1 MSDQSKDTSIS
12 HADQAAKDTAN
23 EQAKVTIST
32 SGEPETSIKTSYY
45 LLMVYAA
52 LFGAGAALLAAA
64 YITLY
69 NQGIKF
75 FERPSYFVLN
85 VFGHNI
91 SFWPLVLLTVAGV
104 LLGLAIK
111 FFGQHAG
118 LGVAQG
124 QYAKTGRITPR
135 YVPGILLEAFIA
147 LWSGAAVGP
156 EGPLVFLSGGVG
168 SFIADR
174 LKIEKDDVPLLV
186 YSAIAGAFGGFFG
199 SPVIGAVG
207 ALEYMFI
214 RELDFY
220 RHLIPGL
227 IAAAFGYGVYFA
239 LLQTSY
245 LGIYSFPNYASPR
258 VVDLVWAVLV
268 GVIAGV
274 IGILFKV
281 IFGLVHLVFTPL
293 NKRPIVRAIA
303 GGVVIGLIGSILPL
317 TLYSGQN
324 QLLQI
329 IHNPAAYGV
338 GLLLLMVV
346 VKSLLTSTSFATGF
360 DGGPVFPLLFIG
372 GTLGLAISQ
381 VLTFIPQGVA
391 VSTGM
396 AGVACAG
403 FPIPLTVALLLGLLG
418 GQPDLLPVI
427 VIGAVTGFLV
437 SKALT
442 PLLPKRA
449 PSAGGG
455 EASTPAAP
463 ATTGTGEAS
472 TTEERA

>member
-1 MSDQSKDTSIS
+1 MSDQFKDTSIS
-12 HADQAAKDTAN
+12 HADPSVKETVD
-23 EQAKVTIST
+23 EQAKVAIST
-32 SGEPETSIKTSYY
+32 SGEPETPIKTRYY
-45 LLMVYAA
+45 LLLLYAA
-52 LFGAGAALLAAA
+52 LFGAGAALLTVG

-69 NQGIKF
+69 NWGVQF
-75 FERPSYFVLN
+75 FQQPSSLFKVN
-85 VFGHNI
+85 GI
-91 SFWPLVLLTVAGV
+91 SFWPLILLTIAGV
-104 LLGLAIK
+104 LIGLAIK

-124 QYAKTGRITPR
+124 QYAKTGRINPR
-135 YVPGILLEAFIA
+135 YVPSILLEAFIA

-174 LKIEKDDVPLLV
+174 LRIEKDDVPLLV

-199 SPVIGAVG
+199 SPVVGAIGAY
-207 ALEYMFI
+207 EYMFI
-214 RELDFY
+214 KELDFY
-220 RHLIPGL
+220 RHVIPGL
-227 IAAAFGYGVYFA
+227 VAAAVGYCVYFA
-239 LLQTSY
+239 LLHTQF
-245 LGIYSFPNYASPR
+245 LGIFAFPNYASPHIY
-258 VVDLVWAVLV
+258 DLGSAVLV

-281 IFGLVHLVFTPL
+281 IFGVMHLVFAPL
-293 NKRPIVRAIA
+293 KKRPVVLAIV
-303 GGVVIGLIGSILPL
+303 GGVVIGLIGSFLPL
-317 TLYSGQN
+317 TLYSGQA
-324 QLLQI
+324 QVTQI
-329 IHNPAAYGV
+329 IHNAEANPAAYSV
-338 GLLLLMVV
+338 GFLLLLVV
-346 VKSLLTSTSFATGF
+346 VKALLTSTSFASGF

-381 VLTFIPQGVA
+381 ILTFIPQGVA
-391 VSTGM
+391 VTAGM

-449 PSAGGG
+449 PSAASG
-455 EASTPAAP
+455 EA
-463 ATTGTGEAS
+463 
-472 TTEERA
+472 

>member
-12 HADQAAKDTAN
+12 NADLPVKASVD
-23 EQAKVTIST
+23 EQAKVEITT
-32 SGEPETSIKTSYY
+32 SGEPETALKTSYY

-52 LFGAGAALLAAA
+52 LFGAGASLLTAG

-69 NQGIKF
+69 NWGVNF
-75 FERPSYFVLN
+75 FKQPSLL
-85 VFGHNI
+85 VFNI
-91 SFWPLVLLTVAGV
+91 NFWPLVLLTVAGV

-124 QYAKTGRITPR
+124 QYARTGRLNPR
-135 YVPGILLEAFIA
+135 YLPGIMLEAFIT

-174 LKIEKDDVPLLV
+174 IKLEKDDVPLLV

-207 ALEYMFI
+207 AFEYMFI

-239 LLQTSY
+239 LLHTSY

-258 VVDLVWAVLV
+258 VVDLGWALLV
-268 GVIAGV
+268 GLIAGV

-281 IFGLVHLVFTPL
+281 IFGLVHLGFAPL
-293 NKRPIVRAIA
+293 KSRPLTRAIV
-303 GGVVIGLIGSILPL
+303 GGVVIGLIGSFLPL

-329 IHNPAAYGV
+329 IHNPAAYSA
-338 GLLLLMVV
+338 GLLLLYVI
-346 VKSLLTSTSFATGF
+346 VKALLTSTSFATGF
-360 DGGPVFPLLFIG
+360 EGGPVFPLLFMG

-381 VLTFIPQGVA
+381 VLTFIPQGVG
-391 VSTGM
+391 VSAGM
-396 AGVACAG
+396 AGLACAG

-442 PLLPKRA
+442 PLLPKRRA
-449 PSAGGG
+449 QSAGSG
-455 EASTPAAP
+455 EA
-463 ATTGTGEAS
+463 TTT
-472 TTEERA
+472 

>member
-1 MSDQSKDTSIS
+1 MSDQSKDNSIS
-12 HADQAAKDTAN
+12 RADAPVEGAVDQ
-23 EQAKVTIST
+23 QAKVAIST
-32 SGEPETSIKTSYY
+32 SGEPETPVKTSYY

-52 LFGAGAALLAAA
+52 LFGSGASLLAAA

-69 NQGIKF
+69 GQGIKF
-75 FERPSYFVLN
+75 FEQPSHFGLN
-85 VFGHNI
+85 IGR
-91 SFWPLVLLTVAGV
+91 FWPLVLLTVGGV
-104 LLGLAIK
+104 LIGLAIT

-118 LGVAQG
+118 LGVAQA

-135 YVPGILLEAFIA
+135 YVPSILLEAFIA

-174 LKIEKDDVPLLV
+174 LKLEKDDVPLLV

-199 SPVIGAVG
+199 SPVVGAVG

-239 LLQTSY
+239 LLHTSF
-245 LGIYSFPNYASPR
+245 LGIFAFPSYASPR
-258 VVDLVWAVLV
+258 VVDLGFALLV

-281 IFGLVHLVFTPL
+281 IFGIVHLVFAPL
-293 NKRPIVRAIA
+293 KSRPLVCTIV
-303 GGVVIGLIGSILPL
+303 GGVVIGLIGSFLPL

-324 QLLQI
+324 QLQQL
-329 IHNPAAYGV
+329 IHNSAANTAAYSV
-338 GLLLLMVV
+338 GFLLLLVV
-346 VKSLLTSTSFATGF
+346 VKALLTSTSFATGF
-360 DGGPVFPLLFIG
+360 DGGPVFPLLFMG

-391 VSTGM
+391 VTAGM

-403 FPIPLTVALLLGLLG
+403 FPIPLTVALLLGLMG

-427 VIGAVTGFLV
+427 AIGAVTGFLV

-449 PSAGGG
+449 PSAGSG
-455 EASTPAAP
+455 EAGTKAAP
-463 ATTGTGEAS
+463 AAAGTGEA
-472 TTEERA
+472 

>member
-1 MSDQSKDTSIS
+1 MSDQSKDTSSS
-12 HADQAAKDTAN
+12 HTNTPAKDTAD
-23 EQAKVTIST
+23 EQAKVEITT
-32 SGEPETSIKTSYY
+32 SGEPETQIKTSYY
-45 LLMVYAA
+45 LMMLYAA
-52 LFGAGAALLAAA
+52 LFGAGAAVLAAA

-75 FERPSYFVLN
+75 FEQPSGLFKIN
-85 VFGHNI
+85 GI
-91 SFWPLVLLTVAGV
+91 SFWPLILLTVAGV

-124 QYAKTGRITPR
+124 QYAKTGRLTPR
-135 YVPGILLEAFIA
+135 YLPSILLEAFIA

-174 LKIEKDDVPLLV
+174 LKLEKDDVPLLV

-199 SPVIGAVG
+199 SPVVGAVG

-239 LLQTSY
+239 LLHTSF
-245 LGIYSFPNYASPR
+245 LGIFAFPSYASPR
-258 VVDLVWAVLV
+258 VVDLGFALLV

-281 IFGLVHLVFTPL
+281 IFGIVPLVCA
-293 NKRPIVRAIA
+293 IV
-303 GGVVIGLIGSILPL
+303 GGVVIGLIGSFLPL

-324 QLLQI
+324 QLQQL
-329 IHNPAAYGV
+329 IHNSAANTAAYSV
-338 GLLLLMVV
+338 GFLLLLVV
-346 VKSLLTSTSFATGF
+346 VKALLTSTSFATGF
-360 DGGPVFPLLFIG
+360 DGGPVFPLLFMG
-372 GTLGLAISQ
+372 GTFGLAISQ

-391 VSTGM
+391 VTAGM

-403 FPIPLTVALLLGLLG
+403 FPIPLTVALLLGLMG

-427 VIGAVTGFLV
+427 AIGAVTGFLV

-449 PSAGGG
+449 PSASSG
-455 EASTPAAP
+455 EAGTKAAP
-463 ATTGTGEAS
+463 AAAGTGEA
-472 TTEERA
+472 

>member
-1 MSDQSKDTSIS
+1 MSDQPKDNSIS
-12 HADQAAKDTAN
+12 RADAPVEGAVDQ
-23 EQAKVTIST
+23 QAKVAIST
-32 SGEPETSIKTSYY
+32 SGEPETPVKTSYY

-52 LFGAGAALLAAA
+52 LFGSGASLLAAA

-69 NQGIKF
+69 GQGIKF
-75 FERPSYFVLN
+75 FEQPSHFGLN
-85 VFGHNI
+85 IGR
-91 SFWPLVLLTVAGV
+91 FWPLVLLTVGGV
-104 LLGLAIK
+104 LIGLAIT

-118 LGVAQG
+118 LGVAQA

-135 YVPGILLEAFIA
+135 YVPSILLEAFIA

-174 LKIEKDDVPLLV
+174 LKLEKDDVPLLV

-199 SPVIGAVG
+199 SPVVGAVG

-239 LLQTSY
+239 LLHTSF
-245 LGIYSFPNYASPR
+245 LGIFAFPSYASPR
-258 VVDLVWAVLV
+258 VVDLGFALLV

-281 IFGLVHLVFTPL
+281 IFGIVHLVFAPL
-293 NKRPIVRAIA
+293 KSRPLVCAIV
-303 GGVVIGLIGSILPL
+303 GGVVIGLIGSFLPL

-324 QLLQI
+324 QLQQL
-329 IHNPAAYGV
+329 IHNSAANTAAYSV
-338 GLLLLMVV
+338 GFLLLLVV
-346 VKSLLTSTSFATGF
+346 VKALLTSTSFATGF
-360 DGGPVFPLLFIG
+360 DGGPVFPLLFMG
-372 GTLGLAISQ
+372 GTFGLAISQ

-391 VSTGM
+391 VTAGM

-403 FPIPLTVALLLGLLG
+403 FPIPLTVALLLGLMG

-427 VIGAVTGFLV
+427 AIGAVTGFLV

-449 PSAGGG
+449 PSAGSG
-455 EASTPAAP
+455 EAGTKAAP
-463 ATTGTGEAS
+463 AAAGTGEA
-472 TTEERA
+472 

>member
-1 MSDQSKDTSIS
+1 MSDQSKDNSIS
-12 HADQAAKDTAN
+12 QADAPVEGAVDQ
-23 EQAKVTIST
+23 QAKVAIST
-32 SGEPETSIKTSYY
+32 SGEPETPMKTSYY

-52 LFGAGAALLAAA
+52 LFGAGASLLAAA

-69 NQGIKF
+69 GQGIKF
-75 FERPSYFVLN
+75 FEQPSHFGLN
-85 VFGHNI
+85 IGR
-91 SFWPLVLLTVAGV
+91 FWPLVLLTVGGV

-124 QYAKTGRITPR
+124 QYAQTGRLTPR
-135 YVPGILLEAFIA
+135 YVPGILLEAFIT

-174 LKIEKDDVPLLV
+174 LKLEKDDVPLLV

-199 SPVIGAVG
+199 SPVVGAVG

-239 LLQTSY
+239 LLHTSF
-245 LGIYSFPNYASPR
+245 LGIFAFPNYASPR
-258 VVDLVWAVLV
+258 LIDLGFALLV

-281 IFGLVHLVFTPL
+281 TFGLVHLVFAPL
-293 NKRPIVRAIA
+293 NQRPLIRAIV
-303 GGVVIGLIGSILPL
+303 GGVVIGLIGSFLPL
-317 TLYSGQN
+317 TLYSGQD

-329 IHNPAAYGV
+329 IHNPAAYSV
-338 GLLLLMVV
+338 GLLLLLVV
-346 VKSLLTSTSFATGF
+346 VKALLTSTSFATGF
-360 DGGPVFPLLFIG
+360 DGGPVFPLLFMG

-381 VLTFIPQGVA
+381 VLPFIPQGVA
-391 VSTGM
+391 VSAGM

-403 FPIPLTVALLLGLLG
+403 FPIPLTVALLLGLMG

-427 VIGAVTGFLV
+427 AIGAVTGFLV

-442 PLLPKRA
+442 PLLPKPRA
-449 PSAGGG
+449 QSAGSG
-455 EASTPAAP
+455 EAGTPAAP
-463 ATTGTGEAS
+463 AANQV
-472 TTEERA
+472 

>member
-12 HADQAAKDTAN
+12 HADTSVKETVD
-23 EQAKVTIST
+23 EQAKVAIST
-32 SGEPETSIKTSYY
+32 SGEPEIPIKTRYY
-45 LLMVYAA
+45 LLLLYAA
-52 LFGAGAALLAAA
+52 LFGAGAALLTAG

-69 NQGIKF
+69 NWGIKF
-75 FERPSYFVLN
+75 FQQPSSLFKI
-85 VFGHNI
+85 GGI
-91 SFWPLVLLTVAGV
+91 SFWPLILLTIAGV
-104 LLGLAIK
+104 LIGLAIK

-124 QYAKTGRITPR
+124 QYAKTGRIIPR
-135 YVPGILLEAFIA
+135 YVPSILLEAFIA

-168 SFIADR
+168 SFFADR

-199 SPVIGAVG
+199 SPVVG
-207 ALEYMFI
+207 ALGAYEYMFI
-214 RELDFY
+214 KELDFY
-220 RHLIPGL
+220 RHVIPGL
-227 IAAAFGYGVYFA
+227 VAAAVGYSVYFA
-239 LLQTSY
+239 LLHTQF
-245 LGIYSFPNYASPR
+245 LGIFAFPNYASPHIY
-258 VVDLVWAVLV
+258 DLGSAVLV

-281 IFGLVHLVFTPL
+281 IFGVIHLVFARLKSRPL
-293 NKRPIVRAIA
+293 IRAIV
-303 GGVVIGLIGSILPL
+303 GGVVIGLIGSFLPL

-329 IHNPAAYGV
+329 IHNPAAYSV
-338 GLLLLMVV
+338 GLLLLLIL
-346 VKSLLTSTSFATGF
+346 VKALLTSTSFATGF
-360 DGGPVFPLLFIG
+360 DGGPIFPLLFIG

-391 VSTGM
+391 VTAGM

-403 FPIPLTVALLLGLLG
+403 FPIPLTVTLLLGLMG

-437 SKALT
+437 SKVLT

-449 PSAGGG
+449 PSAGSS
-455 EASTPAAP
+455 EARTNAAP
-463 ATTGTGEAS
+463 ATAGTGEA
-472 TTEERA
+472 

>member
-12 HADQAAKDTAN
+12 HADPSVKETVD
-23 EQAKVTIST
+23 EQAKVAIST
-32 SGEPETSIKTSYY
+32 SGEPETPIKTRYY
-45 LLMVYAA
+45 LLLLYAA
-52 LFGAGAALLAAA
+52 LFGAGAALLTAG

-69 NQGIKF
+69 NWGIKF
-75 FERPSYFVLN
+75 FQQPSSLFKI
-85 VFGHNI
+85 GGI
-91 SFWPLVLLTVAGV
+91 SFWPLILLTIAGV
-104 LLGLAIK
+104 LIGLAIK

-124 QYAKTGRITPR
+124 QYAKTGRIIPR
-135 YVPGILLEAFIA
+135 YVPSTLLEAFIA

-168 SFIADR
+168 SFFADR

-199 SPVIGAVG
+199 SPVVG
-207 ALEYMFI
+207 ALGAYEYMFI
-214 RELDFY
+214 KELDFY
-220 RHLIPGL
+220 RHVIPGL
-227 IAAAFGYGVYFA
+227 VAAAVGYSVYFA
-239 LLQTSY
+239 LLHTQF
-245 LGIYSFPNYASPR
+245 LGIFAFPNYASPHIY
-258 VVDLVWAVLV
+258 DLGSAVLV
-268 GVIAGV
+268 GIIAGV

-281 IFGLVHLVFTPL
+281 IFGVMHLVFAPL
-293 NKRPIVRAIA
+293 KSRPVIRAIV
-303 GGVVIGLIGSILPL
+303 GGVVIGLIGSFLPL
-317 TLYSGQN
+317 TLYSGQD

-329 IHNPAAYGV
+329 IHNPAAYSV
-338 GLLLLMVV
+338 GLLLLMVL
-346 VKSLLTSTSFATGF
+346 VKALLTSTSFATGF
-360 DGGPVFPLLFIG
+360 DGGPIFPLLFIG

-391 VSTGM
+391 VTAGM

-403 FPIPLTVALLLGLLG
+403 FPIPLTVTLLLGLMG

-437 SKALT
+437 SKVLT

-449 PSAGGG
+449 PSAGSG
-455 EASTPAAP
+455 EARTNGAP
-463 ATTGTGEAS
+463 ATAGTGEA
-472 TTEERA
+472 